1 MFQTGTF
8 KLGVDVQQIL
18 DSADVKVL
26 LLLCVCVCA
35 CVRACVRACVCIY
48 IWVE

>member
-18 DSADVKVL
+18 DSADVKVTL
-26 LLLCVCVCA
+26 QDTSVTA
-35 CVRACVRACVCIY
+35 RPDDG
-48 IWVE
+48 